1 VASRAKTDLETE
13 VLSWVERFTNGIA
26 HLEQRTRLGYRQA
39 VLSFVSFLAES
50 SGDEP
55 FSQTITE
62 ETIAGWLRQLAAT
75 YRISTVLP
83 QAGIVARFV
92 SFLHSS
98 GVLAQDPL
106 GELKRQFPK
115 QGLQGIILALMSPS
129 PRECLEALRAAP
141 RFASPLAPEMQ
152 RFIALGRSQAKA
164 YRVEEEALCGLDRF
178 LASLHPPPPRLS
190 ETLMRQW
197 LAALADV
204 RPGTRY
210 LSFAIVRRFCL
221 YLRRFDPS
229 AYVPEPSLTPPRGSP
244 FVPHIYSRS
253 DIIALLEAARR
264 LKPSTLSPLRPQVYH
279 LLISLLYTTG
289 MRLSEALNL
298 ELADVDRQAQLLR
311 IRRTKFSK
319 SRLIPLSASMM
330 GQLEDYLELRANSG
344 APNEANSP
352 LLQNPHRK
360 GPYSKS
366 AVRTTFHLLLE
377 RAAITWPQ
385 DRCRP
390 RIHDVRHTM
399 AVHRLEDWYRQGVDV
414 QSQLRLLSTYLGHVN
429 LASTQPYLSLTT
441 ELLQQAAGRFRS
453 FVVSK
458 FNAEGE

>member
-1 VASRAKTDLETE
+1 MASRAKTDLETE
-13 VLSWVERFTNGIA
+13 VLPLVERFANGIA

-55 FSQTITE
+55 LSQTITE
-62 ETIAGWLRQLAAT
+62 ETIAGWLKQLAAT
-75 YRISTVLP
+75 YRIATVLT
-83 QAGIVARFV
+83 QARIVARFL
-92 SFLHSS
+92 SFLESR
-98 GVLAQDPL
+98 GGPPNPL
-106 GELKRQFPK
+106 GELQRQFPTH
-115 QGLQGIILALMSPS
+115 GLTGIVLALIGPS
-129 PRECLEALRAAP
+129 PRESLEALRAAP
-141 RFASPLAPEMQ
+141 RFASPLGGCMQ
-152 RFIALGRSQAKA
+152 RSIALGRSQGKA

-178 LASLHPPPPRLS
+178 LASLHPPPLRLS

-221 YLRRFDPS
+221 YLRRIDPS

-264 LKPSTLSPLRPQVYH
+264 LKPSTLSPLRPQVYY

-298 ELADVDRQAQLLR
+298 ELADVDREAQLVR
-311 IRRTKFSK
+311 IRKTKFSK

-366 AVRTTFHLLLE
+366 AVRNTFHLLLE

-390 RIHDVRHTM
+390 RIHDIRHTM

-441 ELLQQAAGRFRS
+441 ELLQQAAVRFRS
-453 FVVSK
+453 FVVPKS
-458 FNAEGE
+458 NAEGE